1 MSPGHD
7 SFVDASD
14 STSATVEFPDVVA
27 SFEALGFVRIGRLGR
42 AVPGEI
48 WRAAALYPR
57 NRRDEFCAHLSVP
70 PVVLR
75 SPDATAFVTV
85 SWWWGMPEVRLRTAL
100 LDGSVVETLRQW
112 DQMPVPPRA
121 HGRLYRRGDLRQEQL
136 MLNAP
141 EGGREVDLAQG
152 DADQL
157 WRSHR
162 DRVESVA
169 ARRAATPV
177 SHLTM
182 GEAVA
187 LSNRLA
193 RHQRACVSAQK
204 RRGLLVLGGIAL
216 IAAAALVGVFTF
228 PFTGLLVLLGLE
240 VAAVAVLLGFR
251 RRIHAASLG
260 RRYRSAGRPPLE
272 PESTRP

>member
-1 MSPGHD
+1 MTPGHD
-7 SFVDASD
+7 AFVDASD
-14 STSATVEFPDVVA
+14 SASATVEFPDVVA
-27 SFEALGFVRIGRLGR
+27 SFEALGFVRLGRLGR
-42 AVPGEI
+42 PVPGEI

-57 NRRDEFCAHLSVP
+57 SRRDEFCAHLSVP

-75 SPDATAFVTV
+75 SPDATALVTV

-100 LDGSVVETLRQW
+100 HDGSVVETLRQW
-112 DQMPVPPRA
+112 DHTPVPPRA

-162 DRVESVA
+162 DRVDAVA
-169 ARRAATPV
+169 ARRATSLV
-177 SHLTM
+177 SHRTM
-182 GEAVA
+182 GEAVV

-204 RRGLLVLGGIAL
+204 RRGLLVLGSIAL
-216 IAAAALVGVFTF
+216 VAAAALVGVFTL
-228 PFTGLLVLLGLE
+228 PFTGLLVLLVLE
-240 VAAVAVLLGFR
+240 VAVIAVLLGFR
-251 RRIHAASLG
+251 RRIYAGSLS
-260 RRYRSAGRPPLE
+260 RRYRTAGRPALE
-272 PESTRP
+272 P